1 MNNISIAKET
11 MAITKSKEYEL
22 DGQVISL
29 PKIDYEEVSVLS
41 PEDGQELLG
50 LDLDDLY
57 EQSIGRRKE
66 LEDRKEPED
75 RKMCKI
81 SITTED
87 SFQAGRRYDKV
98 LVMNFANAHCPGGGF
113 RFGANAQE
121 EALCRCSTLY
131 ASITSKKASK
141 MYLYNNTHLGRVESD
156 YMLISPNV
164 CVFRDEK
171 YQLLEKPVVLGV
183 VTIAAP
189 NRYGAA
195 LVASEKLVR
204 ETMMRRIRIML
215 RAAIK
220 DGFCNL
226 VLGAWGCGAFG
237 NKPDQVSGYFREI
250 LVTEGYGRYFDE
262 ICFAIYGTEDG
273 KNIRAFKDCFCR
285 EITEN

>member
-29 PKIDYEEVSVLS
+29 PEIDYEEVSLIS
-41 PEDGQELLG
+41 PEDGEKLLKA
-50 LDLDDLY
+50 DMDALY
-57 EQSIGRRKE
+57 EQGKGTLEESKE
-66 LEDRKEPED
+66 H
-75 RKMCKI
+75 KMCKI

-113 RFGANAQE
+113 RFGDNAQE

-171 YQLLEKPVVLGV
+171 YHLLKEPVVLGV

-220 DGFCNL
+220 SGYRNL

-237 NKPDQVSGYFREI
+237 NKPDQVSEYFKEI

-273 KNIRAFKDCFCR
+273 KNFRTFKDCFGQ
-285 EITEN
+285 ELMEN